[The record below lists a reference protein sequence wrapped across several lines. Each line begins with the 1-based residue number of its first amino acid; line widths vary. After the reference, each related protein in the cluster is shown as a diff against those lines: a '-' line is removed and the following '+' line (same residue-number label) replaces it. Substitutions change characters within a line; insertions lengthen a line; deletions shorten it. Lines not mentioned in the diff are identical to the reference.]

1 MKDYYNHFAIRAAI
15 FSWLV
20 NGVLAW
26 SRSDKSFSVSFHTG
40 TRACTGSHSTNFLLF
55 SSWSNSEFDQDY
67 HKTKHFSKKMS
78 LEDAILNR
86 YACKKFRRYN
96 DTSSSNT
103 SDVAFHSN
111 TASLS
116 DPSVVQRASYCLDL
130 ARRTPTA
137 FNTQPYKVVLVYT
150 PEQKE
155 KLSKFCL
162 GPNRAKVL
170 DSDCTAIF
178 LADKQVF
185 WTLPRFRQLL
195 RSIGE
200 KKSRKPLT
208 RKALLKMQFY
218 VTLFSSGY
226 PLPRCVASPISF
238 FVRTGVALVNLITKW
253 FYPMP
258 TLANAET
265 WSSKQVTM
273 VAMTYMLACSAQG
286 LATVPMEGKSQ
297 KRLSAPQFCS
307 RYLFFLNFITF
318 FITGINAGGIRKVIR
333 APSRYAI
340 PLIVSTG
347 LPYTEIGAT
356 CSSVLNQDSLGRIYD
371 RYRTDELLFGDSL
384 GAPLPS
390 YNMPTKT

>member
-1 MKDYYNHFAIRAAI
+1 MKDHHSHFII
-15 FSWLV
+15 WTVIVSWLLNV
-20 NGVLAW
+20 VFAW
-26 SRSDKSFSVSFHTG
+26 GISDKTFAVLFHNQP
-40 TRACTGSHSTNFLLF
+40 SNFLLF
-55 SSWSNSEFDQDY
+55 SSRSYSEFDQV
-67 HKTKHFSKKMS
+67 HRKTNHFSKKMS

-86 YACKKFRRYN
+86 HACKKFRRYN

-103 SDVAFHSN
+103 VGGHVLSI
-111 TASLS
+111 TASSS
-116 DPSVVQRASYCLDL
+116 DPSVVQRALYCLDL
-130 ARRTPTA
+130 SRRTPTA

-162 GPNRAKVL
+162 GPNGARVL

-200 KKSRKPLT
+200 MKSRKPLT

-218 VTLFSSGY
+218 ITLFSSGY
-226 PLPRCVASPISF
+226 PLPRCLASPISF
-238 FVRTGVALVNLITKW
+238 LVRTGVALVNLITKW

-286 LATVPMEGKSQ
+286 LATVPMEGTSHNEVEC
-297 KRLSAPQFCS
+297 FTI
-307 RYLFFLNFITF
+307 FLHSFMVCI
-318 FITGINAGGIRKVIR
+318 
-333 APSRYAI
+333 S
-340 PLIVSTG
+340 
-347 LPYTEIGAT
+347 
-356 CSSVLNQDSLGRIYD
+356 
-371 RYRTDELLFGDSL
+371 
-384 GAPLPS
+384 
-390 YNMPTKT
+390 